1 MITATAYRSKW
12 LRISS
17 VMRKYDIEMPLAIN
31 LWIGEITL
39 ASRMLISI
47 MCPKQ
52 NQGQAEQVIKLWEI
66 EGGRNQ

>member
-1 MITATAYRSKW
+1 
-12 LRISS
+12 
-17 VMRKYDIEMPLAIN
+17 MRKYDIEMPLAIN

-52 NQGQAEQVIKLWEI
+52 NQGQAEQVIKQWEI